1 MWTVFFVKKWL
12 AMILI
17 LGVSL
22 YMFSVFQDRN
32 TLNEEILR
40 LHVVANSDSEE
51 DQAVKLKVRDAVI
64 GELEQVMNGLSDK
77 EEAEQIVK
85 EKLQDLQKAANAVLD
100 AEGFSDRAIVTLTA
114 EEFPTRF
121 YDTFTLPAGIYDSL
135 RITIG
140 EGEGH
145 NWWCVVFPSLCV
157 PAVVEGVEDMAVGAG
172 FSDSLTGAIT
182 GQQGYEVRFFFLDCL
197 GRLENFFHFG

>member
-12 AMILI
+12 AMMLI

-157 PAVVEGVEDMAVGAG
+157 PAAVEGVEDMAVGAG